1 MRMRCS
7 CCSAAT
13 LPIAISAVLEA
24 SATHLMRHWKQ
35 QFAIAC
41 MATSGK
47 ECRSAYMIYSFR
59 SLQNG
64 ILIAPGSRKSPMRRI
79 VTRLNE
85 KRVHAWIVYDLF
97 NLRLSACRT
106 ISTQRHTRPLAEV
119 WQDVAN
125 EKTQTMATEH
135 ASER

>member
-1 MRMRCS
+1 
-7 CCSAAT
+7 
-13 LPIAISAVLEA
+13 
-24 SATHLMRHWKQ
+24 
-35 QFAIAC
+35 
-41 MATSGK
+41 
-47 ECRSAYMIYSFR
+47 
-59 SLQNG
+59 
-64 ILIAPGSRKSPMRRI
+64 MRRI
-79 VTRLNE
+79 ITRLNE